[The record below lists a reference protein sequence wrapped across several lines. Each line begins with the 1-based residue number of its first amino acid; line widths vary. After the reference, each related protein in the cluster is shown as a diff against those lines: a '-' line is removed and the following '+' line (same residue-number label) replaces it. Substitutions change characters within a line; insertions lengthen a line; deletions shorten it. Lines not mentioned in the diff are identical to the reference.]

1 MILQG
6 RNLIISAGGQV
17 IGASRSC
24 DINIHCESIPI
35 ASATNGQWRE
45 FLAGRKEWSVTT
57 NSLLPFLIKP
67 SHTFEAI
74 GTCWDQGS
82 PKNAKINVDGNVQVY
97 NNRGLT
103 VSAYQF
109 NNGQIVLNGTWTFD
123 TYSDPTDT
131 SLMSLL
137 NYVANGTI
145 VVIVSYDAMSLN
157 DTIMNALNYYI
168 GVPLA
173 DMVSIGAQR
182 SSFACIGI
190 KGGSGQAMMNLQ
202 EGSTSHVKLF
212 TNATGNAITDTPLK
226 NMLLKTGTMVS
237 LSMRID
243 GLPLDR
249 VEGTALCEQARA
261 TGTVENLIQG
271 SFSWKGSGALT

>member
-1 MILQG
+1 M
-6 RNLIISAGGQV
+6 
-17 IGASRSC
+17 IGAGRSC

-45 FLAGRKEWSVTT
+45 YLAGRKEWSVTT
-57 NSLLPFLIKP
+57 NRLLPFLIKP
-67 SHTFEAI
+67 NHTFEAI
-74 GTCWDQGS
+74 GTCWDQS
-82 PKNAKINVDGNVQVY
+82 IPKKAKINVDGYVQEF
-97 NNRGLT
+97 NSQGFT

-109 NNGQIVLNGTWTFD
+109 NNGQIVLNGTWTFN
-123 TYSDPTDT
+123 TYSNPTDNSLT
-131 SLMSLL
+131 SLLS
-137 NYVANGTI
+137 YVANGTI

-157 DTIMNALNYYI
+157 DTIRNALNYYI
-168 GVPLA
+168 GVPLT

-212 TNATGNAITDTPLK
+212 TDATGNAITDTPMK
-226 NMLLKTGTMVS
+226 TMLLKTGTMVS
-237 LSMRID
+237 LSMKID

-249 VEGTALCEQARA
+249 VEGTAMCEQARM

-271 SFSWKGSGALT
+271 SFSWKGSGPLT